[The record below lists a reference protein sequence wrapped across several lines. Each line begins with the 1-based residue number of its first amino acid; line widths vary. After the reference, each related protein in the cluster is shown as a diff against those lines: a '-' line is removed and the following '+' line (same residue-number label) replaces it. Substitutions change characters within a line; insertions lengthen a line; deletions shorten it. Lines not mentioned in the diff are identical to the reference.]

1 MLKNSV
7 ILILMF
13 LLLPCT
19 AHAAAVYL
27 KDGGIIR
34 CFFAKQH
41 NGIVYVLVN
50 RDTEIELDSR
60 VVALKKTFKNRKMI
74 GSQRRYHGARQ
85 QR

>member
-13 LLLPCT
+13 FLIPCT
-19 AHAAAVYL
+19 AKAADVYL
-27 KDGGIIR
+27 RDGGIIK

-41 NGIVYVLVN
+41 GGVVYVLIN

-60 VVALKKTFKNRKMI
+60 VVAIKKTFKNRKMI
-74 GSQRRYHGARQ
+74 GSQRRYHSPLQ